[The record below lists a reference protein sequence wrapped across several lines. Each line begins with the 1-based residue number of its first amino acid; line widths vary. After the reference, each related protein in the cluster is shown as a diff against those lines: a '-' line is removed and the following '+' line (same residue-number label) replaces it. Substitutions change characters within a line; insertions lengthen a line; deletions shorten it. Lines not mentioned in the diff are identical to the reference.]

1 MKKAV
6 GAAIGCGGLL
16 AVSLVIASFVGFFVY
31 RNMHPTPSFD
41 DVPSTAGTFTLEKL
55 KKATATVTGA
65 DKAFDADYISTAY
78 GKNLKMNYVLRSH
91 SNSVLAMIWSDLPCT
106 KSTRDGQLKNKTGQ
120 IIGKFAFC
128 TFSDI
133 QFLTLNKENRTVT
146 LIPEKPEQAMEAME
160 EFFKALPIAS
170 DIDVASMGFSAV
182 SSRPAG
188 TSTASTP
195 SGAPALSAPTG
206 EVLSAFDLADK
217 HKRSKDSV
225 SEYNGKEIT
234 IRGYMWVSPTITSPG
249 SGGLIG
255 LGEDKEDIDDKLKEV
270 SCWFDAA
277 EEPNFSKLKGET
289 YITVKGIFDGKNYSP
304 ELRFCK
310 LVKAE

>member
-1 MKKAV
+1 MNKAV
-6 GAAIGCGGLL
+6 GVGIGCGSLLL
-16 AVSLVIASFVGFFVY
+16 AGLVIAGVAGFFVY
-31 RNMHPTPSFD
+31 RNMNPTPTAEEVPETVGSF
-41 DVPSTAGTFTLEKL
+41 TREAL
-55 KKATATVTGA
+55 KKATATMTGA
-65 DKAFDADYISTAY
+65 DKAFDADYVSTKN
-78 GKNLKMNYVLRSH
+78 GRNLKINYVIRSH

-106 KSTRDGQLKNKTGQ
+106 KSTLDGQLKSKTGQ

-128 TFSDI
+128 NFSDI

-146 LIPEKPEQAMEAME
+146 IIPEKPEQAMEAME

-170 DIDVASMGFSAV
+170 DIDFTSMGFATVSKPPGTSAP
-182 SSRPAG
+182 SAPAG
-188 TSTASTP
+188 S
-195 SGAPALSAPTG
+195 
-206 EVLSAFDLADK
+206 VLSAFDLADK

-234 IRGYMWVSPTITSPG
+234 IRGYMWIAPTITNPA

-255 LGEDKEDIDDKLKEV
+255 LGENKEDIDDRLKDV

-277 EEPNFSKLKGET
+277 EVPNFSKLKGDS
-289 YITVKGIFDGKNYSP
+289 YITVKGIFDGRGYSP

>member
-1 MKKAV
+1 MNKKV
-6 GAAIGCGGLL
+6 GIGIGCGGLL
-16 AVSLVIASFVGFFVY
+16 LVGLVIAAVAGFFVY
-31 RNMHPTPSFD
+31 RNMNPTPTLD
-41 DVPSTAGTFTLEKL
+41 EVPSTAGSFTLEKL

-65 DKAFDADYISTAY
+65 NKAFDADYISTAN

-91 SNSVLAMIWSDLPCT
+91 SNSILAMIWSDLPCT

-120 IIGKFAFC
+120 IIGKFSFC

-170 DIDVASMGFSAV
+170 DIDIAGMGFSAV
-182 SSRPAG
+182 PKPTG
-188 TSTASTP
+188 TPTL
-195 SGAPALSAPTG
+195 SGPTGQPALSEPTG
-206 EVLSAFDLADK
+206 SVLSAFDLADK

-234 IRGYMWVSPTITSPG
+234 IRGYMWIAPTIVTPG

-255 LGEDKEDIDDKLKEV
+255 LGEDKDDIDDKLKQV
-270 SCWFDAA
+270 NCWFDAPD
-277 EEPNFSKLKGET
+277 EPNFSKLKGET
-289 YITVKGIFDGKNYSP
+289 YITVKGIFDGKGYSP